1 MPVFNRRNAAVG
13 WLALFFGKR
22 VAEAQGEAGAAGQ
35 RRGLQAA
42 QEEGRRAADW
52 RAPSGLATFWRRRSD
67 DEETGPQS

>member
-22 VAEAQGEAGAAGQ
+22 ALKRKAKQALPGSDTGSKLPKKKAVALLTAGAV
-35 RRGLQAA
+35 
-42 QEEGRRAADW
+42 
-52 RAPSGLATFWRRRSD
+52 GLATFWRRRPA